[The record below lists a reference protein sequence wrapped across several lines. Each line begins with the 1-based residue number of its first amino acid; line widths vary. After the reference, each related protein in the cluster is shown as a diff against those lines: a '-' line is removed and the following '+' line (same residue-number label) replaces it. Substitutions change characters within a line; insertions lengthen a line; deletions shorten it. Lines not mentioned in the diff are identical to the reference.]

1 MTLMSIRLQRPF
13 KIVFDEKREL
23 NPDFLHYIV
32 ESIQNLN
39 FQVGIQTKI
48 QLSGVTTRL
57 FQVKTKPIWWRES
70 APPPFSTDKVK
81 KSP

>member
-1 MTLMSIRLQRPF
+1 MSIRLQRPF

-48 QLSGVTTRL
+48 QLSGVTKDIGRNHET
-57 FQVKTKPIWWRES
+57 FSGETKPICLVETICRTPS
-70 APPPFSTDKVK
+70 
-81 KSP
+81 

>member
-1 MTLMSIRLQRPF
+1 MSIRLQRPF

-48 QLSGVTTRL
+48 QLSGVITRL
-57 FQVKTKPIWWRES
+57 SQLKPSPGMPEQARPARPRSHLDFQIH
-70 APPPFSTDKVK
+70 
-81 KSP
+81 